1 MKTKILILIAIVLT
15 MGACAKKKS
24 ANRSSRTTNPTT
36 QVAPGTGST
45 TCAQNLWG
53 RVFSQSL
60 TGDQFTQG
68 LIAFTGNS
76 EIGFVDSSYYST
88 TTGVDLQMSAVFAG
102 NQFNAAQSKIL
113 LRIFDSN
120 APSLGRLEDI
130 SLQGQAGQVLGAGA
144 FQATYLDQY
153 GTVTVRGQR
162 DNSNMIYGQIT
173 FQNNSGT
180 SGTLG
185 EFHISNCA
193 LSGI

>member
-1 MKTKILILIAIVLT
+1 MKTKILILVAIVLT

-24 ANRSSRTTNPTT
+24 ANRASRSNNPTT
-36 QVAPGTGST
+36 QVAPGVGST

-68 LIAFTGNS
+68 LKAFTENS
-76 EIGFVDSSYYST
+76 EIGFVDSSYNST
-88 TTGVDLQMSAVFAG
+88 PTGVDLQMSAVFSG

-120 APSLGRLEDI
+120 AASLGRLEDI
-130 SLQGQAGQVLGAGA
+130 SLNGQAGQVLGNGA
-144 FQATYLDQY
+144 FQATYIDPY
-153 GTVTVRGQR
+153 GTVTVKGQR
-162 DNSNMIYGQIT
+162 DAQNMIYGQIT
-173 FQNNSGT
+173 FQNNSGA
-180 SGTLG
+180 SGSLG

-193 LSGI
+193 LVGI